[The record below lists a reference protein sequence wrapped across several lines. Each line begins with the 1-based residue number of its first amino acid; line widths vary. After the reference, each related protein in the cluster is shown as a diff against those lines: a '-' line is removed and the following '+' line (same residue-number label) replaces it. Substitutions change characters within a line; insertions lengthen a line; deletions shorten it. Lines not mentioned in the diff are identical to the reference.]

1 MATTWISASKDVFQD
16 ARSNGKALVFYFED
30 KSKDAKWTADVDLGD
45 LQKKALVSC
54 VIVSAHKEG
63 EAPVAPKASI
73 VPQSRL
79 ANTNLWA
86 AYGNPEAG
94 TFIVCDEYGN
104 EFARTTEK
112 KLEKTV
118 SSLRKT
124 IKAAR
129 AQLAEF
135 VDQAQSHVDAS
146 DDAAAVKQLLEGFKL
161 NLTHWEEATKAAK
174 LYNSIMTRAR
184 ELLASALEDD
194 AKLKQLQATYAGT
207 DVSAEIESALKAL
220 AAKAGS
226 K

>member
-1 MATTWISASKDVFQD
+1 VATTWISASKDVFQD

-54 VIVSAHKEG
+54 VLVSAPKEG
-63 EAPVAPKASI
+63 ESKAVLKTSI

-79 ANTNLWA
+79 SSGELWA

-94 TFIVCDEYGN
+94 TFIVCDEHGN

-124 IKAAR
+124 IKETR
-129 AQLAEF
+129 AKLAEF
-135 VDQAQSHVDAS
+135 VDQAQTFVDAK
-146 DDAAAVKQLLEGFKL
+146 DDGAAVKQLLEGFKL
-161 NLTHWEEATKAAK
+161 NLTHWDEATRAAK
-174 LYNSIMTRAR
+174 LYNSIMERAR
-184 ELLASALEDD
+184 ELLAAAQDD
-194 AKLKQLQATYAGT
+194 DSKLKQLQATYAGT
-207 DVSAEIESALKAL
+207 DVSAEIETAIKTL